1 MDYNYK
7 LIQMCE
13 RRLYP
18 DQPEYLNSISALYMC
33 FISAYYLRRQSLTNV
48 ENELLRKQTLKK
60 FDQNELLRKQSF
72 KSFIQSKRSLI
83 PHFLKNEFSRRTLSS
98 NSISIIYWCIFT
110 NGIGS
115 FLYHWYAW
123 YIFKL
128 LDEFSMI
135 IPVWIGIC
143 KIMHNLNY
151 SMYYTGF
158 FTILNMV
165 FLVLNVFLWFQDY
178 FPMVFASQVILF
190 IPLYSQSLKYKKD
203 KDLIGLKGI
212 LICSGSGLVWGIIE
226 ANCNKYLIFGHSIW
240 HIGMST
246 GLCYL
251 IEYFK

>member
-7 LIQMCE
+7 LIKMCE

-18 DQPEYLNSISALYMC
+18 DRPEYLNSLSALYMC
-33 FISAYYLRRQSLTNV
+33 YISAHYLRR
-48 ENELLRKQTLKK
+48 QTLKK
-60 FDQNELLRKQSF
+60 FDQNELFKKVRSKQSF

-151 SMYYTGF
+151 SMYYTGV

-178 FPMVFASQVILF
+178 FPLAFASQVILF

-203 KDLIGLKGI
+203 KDLIGFKGI